1 MNNVDP
7 ATFTTP
13 EVNGTFNGWCGS
25 CAAMTDADGDNVWE
39 VTIDLANGPYE
50 FKYSADGWGIQ
61 ENLLPGSWCT
71 VSNFGFTNRT
81 LNVIGDTTLAVVCWE
96 SCSSCGSGPSAY
108 DVTFEV
114 DMRGLL
120 KATQLQRLTGRLMG
134 GVVTA
139 GQWPM
144 LTEIVF
150 GNCNDFFAPWRLF
163 RMEILC

>member
-61 ENLLPGSWCT
+61 EDLLP
-71 VSNFGFTNRT
+71 VQDENIPFVREED
-81 LNVIGDTTLAVVCWE
+81 LLAQEGDLPPVQE
-96 SCSSCGSGPSAY
+96 
-108 DVTFEV
+108 DDLRF
-114 DMRGLL
+114 L
-120 KATQLQRLTGRLMG
+120 
-134 GVVTA
+134 
-139 GQWPM
+139 
-144 LTEIVF
+144 
-150 GNCNDFFAPWRLF
+150 
-163 RMEILC
+163 